1 MAKFYPQ
8 TKENKK
14 LNVSN
19 TLFVNVL
26 KNEDGAI
33 KQASIIN
40 MLSPIKCEI
49 IYNKYVSS
57 GNKKSKNML
66 KEDKYACES
75 ELSEVEIVEE
85 LKEILYSKMNK
96 NKSIWSFESNFE
108 DIIECKSIQDYY
120 DLDDFQYIVDFF
132 SYKKNDD
139 LDYSADLTDS
149 LVQNIFSLSYLFM
162 KNNFV

>member
-1 MAKFYPQ
+1 
-8 TKENKK
+8 
-14 LNVSN
+14 
-19 TLFVNVL
+19 
-26 KNEDGAI
+26 
-33 KQASIIN
+33 
-40 MLSPIKCEI
+40 
-49 IYNKYVSS
+49 
-57 GNKKSKNML
+57 ML

-75 ELSEVEIVEE
+75 ELSEVEMVEE